1 MTILWDA
8 PTDPTIVGFSVV
20 YGTQSGA
27 YSQRVNVGV
36 QTSAT
41 IGNLSDGVTYYFA
54 VRSVS
59 DGQAMST
66 VSNEVE
72 YAVPRQSQVITAL
85 ALTSTQ
91 SSPQVLGTTVL
102 WTAVAGGGTVSN
114 QYRWSVSD
122 GTSVVRLSD
131 WSPASSFAWKPTA
144 VNPGYSL
151 IVSARA
157 GGDGVTA
164 MTQAMP
170 FAIVPVGS
178 LLGASAKFTTI
189 DVATQGNWIKKFYQN
204 SALLAAE
211 SMTLPPSVSVANS
224 GASSWT
230 WVDAT
235 SDLRALQRPSGPSR
249 FAATWFSASS
259 FDIDVNVL
267 DGASHSV
274 ALYLVD
280 WDSFGARRERID
292 VINAASQNLL
302 DSKTVT
308 GFSNGQ
314 YLAWTV
320 TGHVTFRITRLSGS
334 NAVVSGVFLDGRIPS
349 PPAVTLDSPA
359 PRTNYLAPATIALHA
374 TATDVDGISQVE
386 FFAGPVSIAKV
397 TTLPYAATAVQ
408 MPAGS
413 YLITAVATDTFG
425 ATATSDPVA
434 VTVSAVAA
442 AARFVADDTATQG
455 AWLGRY
461 GHDGAVLAQESSALV
476 PAYAQFLLANQN
488 AWTWTDAT
496 TAPGALQRPS
506 GASRF
511 AATWY
516 SAGAF
521 LADVNLSDGKAHQVA
536 LYVVDWLGN
545 NQRAETIEVVD
556 AVSQRVL
563 DAKTVTHFGD
573 GNYLVWTV
581 TGHVTFRITNS
592 GVPNAVVSGVF
603 FDPPVVMID

>member
-1 MTILWDA
+1 MSLLQVSRVWILCATALCCARVGTAAEMTILWDA

-27 YSQRVNVGV
+27 YSQRMNVGV

-102 WTAVAGGGTVSN
+102 WTAVAGGATAAN

-122 GTSVVRLSD
+122 GTSVALLSD

-151 IVSARA
+151 VVSARA
-157 GGDGVTA
+157 GGDSVTA

-178 LLGASAKFTTI
+178 QLGASARLAGI

-259 FDIDVNVL
+259 FDIDVRV
-267 DGASHSV
+267 
-274 ALYLVD
+274 
-280 WDSFGARRERID
+280 
-292 VINAASQNLL
+292 
-302 DSKTVT
+302 
-308 GFSNGQ
+308 
-314 YLAWTV
+314 
-320 TGHVTFRITRLSGS
+320 RL
-334 NAVVSGVFLDGRIPS
+334 
-349 PPAVTLDSPA
+349 
-359 PRTNYLAPATIALHA
+359 
-374 TATDVDGISQVE
+374 
-386 FFAGPVSIAKV
+386 
-397 TTLPYAATAVQ
+397 
-408 MPAGS
+408 
-413 YLITAVATDTFG
+413 
-425 ATATSDPVA
+425 
-434 VTVSAVAA
+434 
-442 AARFVADDTATQG
+442 
-455 AWLGRY
+455 
-461 GHDGAVLAQESSALV
+461 
-476 PAYAQFLLANQN
+476 
-488 AWTWTDAT
+488 
-496 TAPGALQRPS
+496 
-506 GASRF
+506 
-511 AATWY
+511 
-516 SAGAF
+516 
-521 LADVNLSDGKAHQVA
+521 
-536 LYVVDWLGN
+536 
-545 NQRAETIEVVD
+545 
-556 AVSQRVL
+556 
-563 DAKTVTHFGD
+563 
-573 GNYLVWTV
+573 
-581 TGHVTFRITNS
+581 
-592 GVPNAVVSGVF
+592 
-603 FDPPVVMID
+603 